1 MSADYAS
8 AYRVLCDG
16 AEVPFTAMIG
26 RATFTCPDAPSTER
40 TFEIIGTPVP

>member
-8 AYRVLCDG
+8 GYKVLCDG
-16 AEVPFTAMIG
+16 AEVPFTQETG
-26 RATFTCPDAPSTER
+26 RATFTCPDKPGDR